1 MYILG
6 IDSSTKIM
14 SISLSQ
20 NGNLVNELEDANSQG
35 FIVDIISVIDKVL
48 SKPKINL
55 KDIDFYCVNKGPGDF
70 TGTRIGISVAK
81 MLSWVDKKPIFGIN
95 APDVFAA
102 EIAFNNKEII
112 QKFLQDYQSV
122 FILPLLDVKRN
133 DLYLS
138 LFKILMNEEL
148 KGDKFDYF
156 QNIAE
161 FHIKDKT
168 YNICRVSGYLLLSKD
183 NFLKSLIN
191 FFVKEDSLGHS
202 EASNL
207 KSLAK
212 LFSIIVSKKS
222 KIIFGGSAFESYK
235 DLSRE
240 IEDLDMTMNKGKT
253 SNSGKLFIIDEK
265 SNFPAARYLNLCAYY
280 NAFYANKPGDTSIL
294 PVYVRD
300 FAAFQNRL

>member
-20 NGNLVNELEDANSQG
+20 NGNLVSELEDANSQG

-55 KDIDFYCVNKGPGDF
+55 KNIDFYCVNKGPGDF

-81 MLSWVDKKPIFGIN
+81 MLSWVDEKPIFGIN
-95 APDVFAA
+95 APDVFAT
-102 EIAFNNKEII
+102 EIAFNNKKII
-112 QKFLQDYQSV
+112 QKFLQDYGSV

-138 LFKILMNEEL
+138 LFKIVMNGEL
-148 KGDKFDYF
+148 KEDKFDCF

-168 YNICRVSGYLLLSKD
+168 YNICRVSDYFLLGKD

-191 FFVKEDSLGHS
+191 FFVKED
-202 EASNL
+202 N
-207 KSLAK
+207 
-212 LFSIIVSKKS
+212 FSS

-253 SNSGKLFIIDEK
+253 PNSGKLFIIDGK

-280 NAFYANKPGDTSIL
+280 NAFYANKPGDTNIL

-300 FAAFQNRL
+300 FVAFQNRL